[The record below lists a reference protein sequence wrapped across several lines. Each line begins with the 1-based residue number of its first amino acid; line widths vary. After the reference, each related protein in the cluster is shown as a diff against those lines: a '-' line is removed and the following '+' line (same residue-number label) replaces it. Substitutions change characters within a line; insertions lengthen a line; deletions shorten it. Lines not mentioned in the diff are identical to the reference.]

1 MLTWIKRAA
10 RQLTAGAIV
19 PVLLSA
25 TASAGLMLASA
36 QAPPL
41 QPNSDQRSGTA
52 FGCQDGSTLVLDFE
66 DDETGLSAV
75 VSVHGAT
82 YRLPVRPRTPGPVEI
97 VWSDG
102 GHSLTWSTGVRLM
115 WMAEATH
122 LMCGRSHKH

>member
-1 MLTWIKRAA
+1 MLTWMRRAA
-10 RQLTAGAIV
+10 RQLAAS
-19 PVLLSA
+19 VLLLLGA
-25 TASAGLMLASA
+25 TVPAGLTLASA
-36 QAPPL
+36 QTPRL
-41 QPNSDQRSGTA
+41 QPSSDQQSGTT

-66 DDETGLSAV
+66 DGEAGLSAV

-82 YRLPVRPRTPGPVEI
+82 YRLPIQPRGPGPVEI
-97 VWSDG
+97 MWSDG